1 MKDNLRSQ
9 KGRRRLLGVGKGF
22 PQPTKRPVRRSRSQI
37 LYPTNFLLHTNSQLH
52 PRLSSQKK
60 GKSFKRVGGVFE
72 RMFVLKLKDKCTRS
86 TVRKK
91 RENLGQKRNFRT
103 RLILRLELKKADY
116 SACANKEKLMTDI
129 DTDKLALISDC
140 PFLMCV
146 FTFLSM
152 KCYFYDS

>member
-1 MKDNLRSQ
+1 MKDKLRSQ
-9 KGRRRLLGVGKGF
+9 KGRRRLLGAGKGF
-22 PQPTKRPVRRSRSQI
+22 PQPTKRPVRRSRGQI
-37 LYPTNFLLHTNSQLH
+37 LYPTNFLLHTDSQLH

-72 RMFVLKLKDKCTRS
+72 RMFVLKLKAKCIRS

-103 RLILRLELKKADY
+103 RLILRLELRKADY

-129 DTDKLALISDC
+129 DKLALISDC

-146 FTFLSM
+146 LTFLSM

>member
-1 MKDNLRSQ
+1 MKDKLRSQ
-9 KGRRRLLGVGKGF
+9 KGRRRLLGAGEGF
-22 PQPTKRPVRRSRSQI
+22 PLTKRPVQRSRSQI
-37 LYPTNFLLHTNSQLH
+37 LYPTNFLLHTDSQLH
-52 PRLSSQKK
+52 PRLSSQKE

-72 RMFVLKLKDKCTRS
+72 RMFVLKLKAKCTRS

-91 RENLGQKRNFRT
+91 REILGQKHNFRT
-103 RLILRLELKKADY
+103 RLISRLELKKADY

-146 FTFLSM
+146 ITFLSM

>member
-1 MKDNLRSQ
+1 MKDKLRSQ
-9 KGRRRLLGVGKGF
+9 KGRRRLLGAGEGF
-22 PQPTKRPVRRSRSQI
+22 PLTKRPVQRSRSQI
-37 LYPTNFLLHTNSQLH
+37 LYPTNFLLHTDSQLH

-146 FTFLSM
+146 LTFLSM

>member
-1 MKDNLRSQ
+1 MKDKLRSQ
-9 KGRRRLLGVGKGF
+9 KGRRRLLGAGEGF
-22 PQPTKRPVRRSRSQI
+22 PLTKRPVQRSRSQI
-37 LYPTNFLLHTNSQLH
+37 LYPTNFLLHTDSQLH

-72 RMFVLKLKDKCTRS
+72 RMFVLKLKAKCTRS

-103 RLILRLELKKADY
+103 RLILRLELKKAYY

-146 FTFLSM
+146 LTFLSM